1 MTLEKPKV
9 LIPEEA
15 IRRRVG
21 RLGRRISKDYAK
33 VENLHLVGVL
43 RGSFIFLAD
52 LSRVL
57 TIPSSVDFLAMAS
70 YETYVSPK
78 GPVRLITDLRTDIAG
93 KHVLV
98 VEDIVDTGDT
108 LGYLM
113 SLLASRGPASLKC
126 CALLS
131 KPASRK
137 KDVEIDYL
145 GFEIPDVWVVGYGLD
160 DKERHRALPYIGIL
174 SDEPAL

>member
-1 MTLEKPKV
+1 MEAGVTREEPKV
-9 LIPEEA
+9 LITEEA

-21 RLGRRISKDYAK
+21 ELGRQISKDYEQ

-52 LSRVL
+52 LSRAL
-57 TIPSSVDFLAMAS
+57 TIPRSVDFLAMAS
-70 YETYVSPK
+70 CETTVAPK

-98 VEDIVDTGDT
+98 VEDIVDTGET
-108 LGYLM
+108 LDYLM

-131 KPASRK
+131 KPDCRK
-137 KDVEIDYL
+137 TEARIDYL

-160 DKERHRALPYIGIL
+160 DKERHRTLPYIGIP
-174 SDEPAL
+174 SR

>member
-1 MTLEKPKV
+1 MNREEPKV
-9 LIPEEA
+9 FFTEEA

-21 RLGRRISKDYAK
+21 ELGRRISEDYAQ
-33 VENLHLVGVL
+33 VEILHLVGVL

-52 LSRVL
+52 LSRAL
-57 TIPSSVDFLAMAS
+57 TIPGSVDFLAVAS
-70 YETYVSPK
+70 YGTTVAPK

-93 KHVLV
+93 KHVLI

-108 LGYLM
+108 LAYLM
-113 SLLASRGPASLKC
+113 ALLALRGPASLKC

-137 KDVEIDYL
+137 AEVRIDYL

-160 DKERHRALPYIGIL
+160 DRERHRALPYIGVR
-174 SDEPAL
+174 SSSGS

>member
-1 MTLEKPKV
+1 MTLPPKV
-9 LIPEEA
+9 FITEEA

-21 RLGRRISKDYAK
+21 ELGRRISEEYAQ

-52 LSRVL
+52 LSRAL
-57 TIPSSVDFLAMAS
+57 TIPGSVDFFAVAS
-70 YETYVSPK
+70 YETAVAPE
-78 GPVRLITDLRTDIAG
+78 GPVRLITDLQTDIAG

-98 VEDIVDTGDT
+98 VEDIVDTGET

-113 SLLASRGPASLKC
+113 SLLALRGPASLKC

-131 KPASRK
+131 KPACRK
-137 KDVEIDYL
+137 TEVRIDYL

-160 DKERHRALPYIGIL
+160 ERERYRTLPYIGVR
-174 SDEPAL
+174 SSSGS

>member
-1 MTLEKPKV
+1 MSLEETKV
-9 LIPEEA
+9 LISEES

-21 RLGRRISKDYAK
+21 RLGRRISRDYAQ

-52 LSRVL
+52 LSRAL
-57 TIPSSVDFLAMAS
+57 TVPRSVDFLAMAS
-70 YETYVSPK
+70 YETTGAPK
-78 GPVRLITDLRTDIAG
+78 GPTRLITDLRTDIAG
-93 KHVLV
+93 MHVLV

-108 LGYLM
+108 LDCLM

-131 KPASRK
+131 KPACRRK
-137 KDVEIDYL
+137 EARIDYL

-160 DKERHRALPYIGIL
+160 DRERYRALPYIGIP
-174 SDEPAL
+174 SR